1 MQPIIRLFPYL
12 LGIFLGICI
21 TLITIQFTLS
31 QTAMSQDIDFQ
42 SIQTTAKILTKE
54 QFIIDSVETAQKVG
68 ISTIDHTVDFDKQM
82 LIGVTMGSR
91 ATGGYSIRITDVTE
105 TPDTIYVHT
114 KQSKPDSGAPVTQAF
129 TYPQDFVT
137 IPKTDKRIVF
147 LD

>member
-12 LGIFLGICI
+12 LSLFLVIFVA
-21 TLITIQFTLS
+21 LITIHFTLS
-31 QTAMSQDIDFQ
+31 QTTISQDLEFQ
-42 SIQTTAKILTKE
+42 SVQTSAKILTKE

-82 LIGVTMGSR
+82 LIGVTMGSQT
-91 ATGGYSIRITDVTE
+91 TGGYSIRITDVTE

-114 KQSKPDSGAPVTQAF
+114 KQSKPDSGATVTQAF